1 MTKNKD
7 EKFKKILEYIKDLSI
22 ETPSAT
28 TLLFVRE
35 NISKYNLDIDISS
48 LAFKNKFLE
57 VTTKLI
63 LQDKSENKNKAF
75 FEIKYAAVISI
86 DENIKD
92 KKEISK
98 IVLCDLQKVVYPK
111 LEEIFLDLIRKS
123 GYPELNIEKK
133 IDFEQLYNDK
143 FN

>member
-1 MTKNKD
+1 
-7 EKFKKILEYIKDLSI
+7 
-22 ETPSAT
+22 
-28 TLLFVRE
+28 
-35 NISKYNLDIDISS
+35 LDIDISS

-111 LEEIFLDLIRKS
+111 LEVIFLDLIRKS

-133 IDFEQLYNDK
+133 IDFEKLYNDK

>member
-1 MTKNKD
+1 MCIRD
-7 EKFKKILEYIKDLSI
+7 S
-22 ETPSAT
+22 
-28 TLLFVRE
+28 
-35 NISKYNLDIDISS
+35 
-48 LAFKNKFLE
+48 
-57 VTTKLI
+57 
-63 LQDKSENKNKAF
+63 
-75 FEIKYAAVISI
+75 KYAAVISI

>member
-1 MTKNKD
+1 MT
-7 EKFKKILEYIKDLSI
+7 EKYKILAKYIKDLSS
-22 ETPSAT
+22 ETPDLET
-28 TLLFVRE
+28 FLFVKD

-111 LEEIFLDLIRKS
+111 LEDIFLDLIRKS

-133 IDFEQLYNDK
+133 IDFEKLYNDK